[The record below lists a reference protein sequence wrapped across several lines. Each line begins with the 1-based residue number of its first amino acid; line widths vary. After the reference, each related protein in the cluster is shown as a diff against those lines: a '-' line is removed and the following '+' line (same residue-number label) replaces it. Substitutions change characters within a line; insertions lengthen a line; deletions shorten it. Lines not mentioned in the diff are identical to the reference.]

1 MVTVSVCEKFS
12 SPITTDLNGVML
24 VASVVVCPPLAPV
37 IEGGQAMA
45 VAMTEVMLLEVDA
58 LAVSVS

>member
-1 MVTVSVCEKFS
+1 
-12 SPITTDLNGVML
+12 ML

-37 IEGGQAMA
+37 IEGGKAMA